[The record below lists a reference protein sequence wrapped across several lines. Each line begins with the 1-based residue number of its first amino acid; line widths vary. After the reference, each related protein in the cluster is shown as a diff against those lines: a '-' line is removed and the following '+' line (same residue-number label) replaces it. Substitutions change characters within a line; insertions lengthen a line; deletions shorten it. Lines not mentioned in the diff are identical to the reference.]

1 MNGYFV
7 ADLHFAARFGIGV
20 ARDFPAVLAF
30 LNRDHAVV
38 HFEDRSGD
46 LIILAGGQRRTAER
60 EAAAANKLN
69 AVVVFI
75 VPD

>member
-20 ARDFPAVLAF
+20 ARDFPAVFAF

-38 HFEDRSGD
+38 HLEDWSGD
-46 LIILAGGQRRTAER
+46 LIILAGGERRTAER
-60 EAAAANKLN
+60 ESSLLLTN
-69 AVVVFI
+69 
-75 VPD
+75 